1 MQNIVFIAPPAAGK
15 GTCSDYLIKN
25 YGYEHIST
33 GDLLRDEIA
42 SGSELGKQIDS
53 IISKGNL
60 LDDEFM
66 IKLVRERLK
75 SLESNKPFII
85 EGFPRTIV
93 QAEKLDEMFNDL
105 NISNVKVIYLKI
117 DFDIA
122 LKRTLGRINCP
133 NCKKSY
139 NIYFDA
145 KKPMNGNLCD
155 DCNIELVKRNDD
167 NEDSFKV
174 RYDSYMKDANLIIDH
189 YENKHMLKTI
199 LADNL
204 EDMFNEVVK
213 EAKND

>member
-25 YGYEHIST
+25 FNYEHLST
-33 GDLLRDEIA
+33 GDLLREEIA

-53 IISKGNL
+53 IISKGIL

-66 IKLVRERLK
+66 IKLVQEKLSKLDADR
-75 SLESNKPFII
+75 PFIL

-93 QAEKLDEMFNDL
+93 QAEKLDEMFKKL
-105 NISNVKVIYLKI
+105 NISNVIVIYLKL
-117 DFDIA
+117 DFDLA

-133 NCKKSY
+133 KCKKSY
-139 NIYFDA
+139 NTYFEE
-145 KKPMNGNLCD
+145 KKPINGNLCD

-167 NEDSFKV
+167 NEESFKV
-174 RYDSYMKDANLIIDH
+174 RFDSYMKDANLIIDH
-189 YENKHMLKTI
+189 YDKKHILRTI
-199 LADNL
+199 NAGKL
-204 EDMFNEVVK
+204 EDVLRDVVK